1 MKVEKK
7 EKDKFFS
14 ELIAALALMMD
25 LDENKKIFH
34 AWRVALLSERMARQ
48 ILPEYKAHIFYAG
61 LLHDIGAI
69 SLPEHVVHYTNIKEH
84 FKNPVIFNHPI
95 KGAEIVNEIK
105 PLKIASKMIE
115 HHHENW
121 DGTGYPKGIAG
132 DDISIGGQIIH
143 AADIVDILLREA
155 SNREANLKVLINKLE
170 KRRNKEVSNLIFELT
185 AFILKDEGFFLML
198 SNEEMLS
205 KIFMETL
212 KEQKPVDTDECGGDA
227 GDVIRVFGKVID
239 AKHKYTAGHSERV
252 AFYSEKIARGL
263 GLSHKEVSDLKIA
276 SYLHDA
282 GKVAVPQ
289 YILDKPG
296 KLTEE
301 EFKIMKMHPV
311 YTGDIMSIVSALR
324 GLIPVSINHHEKY
337 DGAGYPH
344 GFYREE
350 IPLGARIMAIAD
362 AFDAMTSERPYQKI
376 KNPWEAKGEILKN
389 AGKQFDPLIAKEAV
403 KLL

>member
-1 MKVEKK
+1 MKAEKK
-7 EKDKFFS
+7 EKDKFLL

-95 KGAEIVNEIK
+95 KGAEIVKEIK

-121 DGTGYPKGIAG
+121 DGTGYPKGIG
-132 DDISIGGQIIH
+132 GNSINIGGQILR
-143 AADIVDILLREA
+143 AADTVDILLRETE
-155 SNREANLKVLINKLE
+155 SKNLQVLTHKLE
-170 KRRNKEVSNLIFELT
+170 KRRNKEFSDLIFELT
-185 AFILKDEGFFLML
+185 AFILKEGDFYLKI
-198 SNEEMLS
+198 SEEKDISPL
-205 KIFMETL
+205 FMEAL
-212 KEQKPVDTDECGGDA
+212 QSLPSLDTDECGGDA

-252 AFYSEKIARGL
+252 AFYSEKIARGF
-263 GLSHKEVSDLKIA
+263 GLSHKEVSGLKIA

-282 GKVAVPQ
+282 GKVAVPR

-296 KLTEE
+296 RLTEE

-311 YTGDIMSIVSALR
+311 YTGDIMSIVGALR
-324 GLIPVSINHHEKY
+324 DVIPISINHHEKY
-337 DGAGYPH
+337 DGSGYPH
-344 GFYREE
+344 GLYKEE